1 MHEYIHPD
9 FYALDELLDDD
20 QRLIR
25 RTVREFVSARVIP
38 VIAEHFRA
46 GTFPL
51 DIVPEMGRLGM
62 LGANLSGYGCGDL
75 DQISYGLINQELERA
90 DSGVRSFV
98 SVQTSLCMWPILNFG
113 TEEQKQRWLPAMARG
128 ENIGCFGL
136 TEAESGSDP
145 GSMRTTARRAG
156 GDYVLNGAK
165 MWITNGTIADVAVVW
180 AKLDGQVR
188 GFLVEKGMKGFSAP
202 QIHHKFS
209 LRASVTSELVFEDVR
224 VPAANYLPGS
234 EIGLRAALECLNQ
247 ARYSIVWGAV
257 GAASACYDEA
267 LRYAKERKQ
276 FDRPIARF
284 QLVQQ
289 KLVWMIT
296 EITKAQLLAYRLGKL
311 KEQGKAKHYHVS
323 MGKLNNVSVALK
335 CARIAR
341 EILGAA
347 GIIDEYQCG
356 RHLCNLESV
365 YTYEG
370 THDIHTLVVGE
381 AITGERALY

>member
-1 MHEYIHPD
+1 MTHYTQPD
-9 FYALDELLDDD
+9 FFALDELFDDD

-25 RTVREFVSARVIP
+25 QTVRRFVDDRVMP
-38 VIAEHFRA
+38 GIAQHARA

-62 LGANLSGYGCGDL
+62 FGANLEGHGCADL
-75 DQISYGLINQELERA
+75 GAIAYGLINQELERG

-98 SVQTSLCMWPILNFG
+98 SVQSSLCMWPIHTFG
-113 TEEQKQRWLPAMARG
+113 TEEQKERWLPAMARG
-128 ENIGCFGL
+128 EKVGCFGL

-145 GSMRTTARRAG
+145 GSMKTTARRDG

-165 MWITNGTIADVAVVW
+165 MWITNGSIADVAIVW
-180 AKLDGQVR
+180 AKLDGAVR
-188 GFLVEKGMKGFSAP
+188 GFLVEKGMRGFSAP
-202 QIHHKFS
+202 QIHNKFS

-224 VPAANYLPGS
+224 VPLENLLPGS

-267 LRYAKERKQ
+267 LRYARERRQ

-296 EITKAQLLAYRLGKL
+296 EITKAQLLAFRLGRL
-311 KEQGKAKHYHVS
+311 KESGKAKHYHVS

-335 CARIAR
+335 CARLAR

-347 GIIDEYQCG
+347 GIIDDYQCS

-381 AITGERALY
+381 AVTGERALY

>member
-1 MHEYIHPD
+1 M
-9 FYALDELLDDD
+9 
-20 QRLIR
+20 
-25 RTVREFVSARVIP
+25 RTV
-38 VIAEHFRA
+38 
-46 GTFPL
+46 
-51 DIVPEMGRLGM
+51 
-62 LGANLSGYGCGDL
+62 
-75 DQISYGLINQELERA
+75 
-90 DSGVRSFV
+90 
-98 SVQTSLCMWPILNFG
+98 
-113 TEEQKQRWLPAMARG
+113 
-128 ENIGCFGL
+128 
-136 TEAESGSDP
+136 
-145 GSMRTTARRAG
+145 ARRDG

-165 MWITNGTIADVAVVW
+165 MWITNGSVADVAIVW
-180 AKLDGQVR
+180 AKLDGRDGPVR
-188 GFLVEKGMKGFSAP
+188 GFLVEKGMKGFAAP
-202 QIHHKFS
+202 QIHNKFS

-224 VPAANYLPGS
+224 VPEANLLPGS
-234 EIGLRAALECLNQ
+234 EISLRAALECLNQ

-267 LRYAKERKQ
+267 LRYTKERRQ

-296 EITKAQLLAYRLGKL
+296 EITKAQLLAHRLGKL
-311 KEQGKAKHYHVS
+311 KESGKAKHYHVS
-323 MGKLNNVSVALK
+323 MGKMNNVQVALK
-335 CARIAR
+335 CARTAR

-347 GIIDEYQCG
+347 GIIDDHQCG